1 MSFLLSKYYRI
12 GFCEQSIFFGYVMV
26 LRADLVGQIATPE
39 RPSRS
44 WHILCGRIW
53 DLILKGHSLAQ
64 KHLSK

>member
-1 MSFLLSKYYRI
+1 MNSI
-12 GFCEQSIFFGYVMV
+12 GLDFRNKAIFFGYMMV
-26 LRADLVGQIATPE
+26 LKADLVGQIATPE

-53 DLILKGHSLAQ
+53 DLIFKGHLLAQ